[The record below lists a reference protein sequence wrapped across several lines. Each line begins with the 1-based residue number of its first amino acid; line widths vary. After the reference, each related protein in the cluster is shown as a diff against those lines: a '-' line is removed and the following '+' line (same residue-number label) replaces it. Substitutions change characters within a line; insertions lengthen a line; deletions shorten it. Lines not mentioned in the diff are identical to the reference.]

1 MACKE
6 PFLWQHG
13 LASAR
18 ADGQH
23 DKGLVCALQDMDKIG
38 TQKKTTPGTGCHSSA
53 AVYRMVGEGLAVLT
67 TRAIVPMPHQRFGL
81 EGETSFAI

>member
-23 DKGLVCALQDMDKIG
+23 DKGLVCALQDKDKIG
-38 TQKKTTPGTGCHSSA
+38 TQKKQRQAQAATAVRRFTGW
-53 AVYRMVGEGLAVLT
+53 LAKGW
-67 TRAIVPMPHQRFGL
+67 PF
-81 EGETSFAI
+81 